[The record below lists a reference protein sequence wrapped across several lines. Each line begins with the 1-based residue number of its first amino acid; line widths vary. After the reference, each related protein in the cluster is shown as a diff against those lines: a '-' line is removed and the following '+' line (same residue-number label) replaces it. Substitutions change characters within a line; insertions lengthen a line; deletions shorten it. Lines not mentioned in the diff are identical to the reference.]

1 MSFEFVTL
9 NLLGKWF
16 DPNLY
21 TNLLSTKKRLL
32 FKMKTTV
39 ALDLKNE
46 SIRFSKKVVA
56 KRVKVSH
63 FSLFAPV
70 VNKSHAG
77 LCLYAR

>member
-9 NLLGKWF
+9 NLLGKGF

-21 TNLLSTKKRLL
+21 TDLLSTKKRLL
-32 FKMKTTV
+32 FKMKATL

-46 SIRFSKKVVA
+46 SICFSKKDVA
-56 KRVKVSH
+56 KREVSH

>member
-21 TNLLSTKKRLL
+21 TNLLSAKKRLL
-32 FKMKTTV
+32 FKMKTIL

-56 KRVKVSH
+56 KREVSH
-63 FSLFAPV
+63 FSLFTPV
-70 VNKSHAG
+70 VNNSPAV
-77 LCLYAR
+77 LYPYAR

>member
-16 DPNLY
+16 DANLC
-21 TNLLSTKKRLL
+21 TNVLSTKKRLL
-32 FKMKTTV
+32 FKMKTTL

-56 KRVKVSH
+56 KREVSH

-70 VNKSHAG
+70 VNKSPAV